1 MKPIEYPSKGSTEFA
16 DLVNDYKGLFAT
28 DLADK
33 VTKRGRK
40 RLGLES
46 KWKNWKRKYGC
57 VRALNNSV
65 ADLLTMD
72 FEDLTLFYEA
82 FLRVCSKKR
91 ITSKS
96 LHDLHVIFK
105 YTNKYDS
112 KISAFFKKHAD
123 ELKIYTCHYCDMAYI
138 NVYTENG
145 KGVAK
150 SQFDIDHF
158 LPKGK
163 CPPVALSLFNFVP
176 SCPVC
181 NERIK
186 REDLPYVNL
195 NELKFLSPS
204 SFAFD
209 LHKRIKVKLGHS
221 KSPREDFIYF
231 VAKYPYDRYVDFF
244 HLKER
249 YDYHKNEALRLEKL
263 KKNYSRSQIAQIAKC
278 LHRTKKKVKEDIFNQ
293 RYMQNSHRCFAKFT
307 IDILNR

>member
-1 MKPIEYPSKGSTEFA
+1 MKPIEYPSKGSKEFA
-16 DLVNDYKGLFAT
+16 VLVNDYMGIFAT

-57 VRALNNSV
+57 VRALNNSF

-72 FEDLTLFYEA
+72 FEDLALFYEA

-91 ITSKS
+91 FTSKS
-96 LHDLHVIFK
+96 LHDLQDIFK

-112 KISAFFKKHAD
+112 KISAFFKRHAD

-138 NVYTENG
+138 NVYTENS

-195 NELKFLSPS
+195 NELKYLSPS

-221 KSPREDFIYF
+221 KSPRKDFIYF
-231 VAKYPYDRYVDFF
+231 VAKHPYDRYVDFF
-244 HLKER
+244 HLQER
-249 YDYHKNEALRLEKL
+249 YDYHKIEALRLEKL

-278 LHRTKKKVKEDIFNQ
+278 LHRAEKEVKEDIFNQ

>member
-1 MKPIEYPSKGSTEFA
+1 MKPIEYPSKGSKEFA
-16 DLVNDYKGLFAT
+16 VLVNDYMGIFAT

-57 VRALNNSV
+57 IRALNNSV

-82 FLRVCSKKR
+82 FLRVCSKK
-91 ITSKS
+91 IFTSKS
-96 LHDLHVIFK
+96 LHDLQDIFK

-112 KISAFFKKHAD
+112 KISAFFKRHAD

-145 KGVAK
+145 KSVAK

-186 REDLPYVNL
+186 REGLPNVNL
-195 NELKFLSPS
+195 NDLKFLSPS

-209 LHKRIKVKLGHS
+209 LHKRIKVKLGHLT
-221 KSPREDFIYF
+221 SPRKDFIYF

-244 HLKER
+244 HLQER
-249 YDYHKNEALRLEKL
+249 YDYHKIEALRLEKL
-263 KKNYSRSQIAQIAKC
+263 KKNYSRTQILQIAKC
-278 LHRTKKKVKEDIFNQ
+278 LHRSEKEVKEDIFNQ
-293 RYMQNSHRCFAKFT
+293 RYMQNNHRCFAKFT

>member
-1 MKPIEYPSKGSTEFA
+1 MKPIEYPSKGTKEFA
-16 DLVNDYKGLFAT
+16 DLVNDYVSIFVT

-57 VRALNNSV
+57 IRVLNNSV

-72 FEDLTLFYEA
+72 FEDLSLFYEA

-91 ITSKS
+91 FTPKS
-96 LHDLHVIFK
+96 LHDLQDIFK

-112 KISAFFKKHAD
+112 KISAFFKRHAD

-158 LPKGK
+158 CQKGN
-163 CPPVALSLFNFVP
+163 V
-176 SCPVC
+176 
-181 NERIK
+181 
-186 REDLPYVNL
+186 
-195 NELKFLSPS
+195 
-204 SFAFD
+204 
-209 LHKRIKVKLGHS
+209 
-221 KSPREDFIYF
+221 
-231 VAKYPYDRYVDFF
+231 
-244 HLKER
+244 HL
-249 YDYHKNEALRLEKL
+249 
-263 KKNYSRSQIAQIAKC
+263 
-278 LHRTKKKVKEDIFNQ
+278 
-293 RYMQNSHRCFAKFT
+293 
-307 IDILNR
+307 